1 MYKKK
6 HKSQPEVATVFY
18 ETYKKRIYQIARY
31 LSSDEDARDELVQE
45 TLCALLDRLDLLEQ
59 LHPEQIEVYIA
70 RTMQNIKANAY
81 KKTRKLTFIS
91 LEDVD
96 SQDLLE
102 DSNKKMEN
110 MLTHLEV
117 LHLMEK
123 LSSEDRLLLRGKYI
137 AGLSDQELAE
147 QLGCKTDSIRMKML
161 RARKR
166 AFRILQ
172 ER

>member
-1 MYKKK
+1 M
-6 HKSQPEVATVFY
+6 
-18 ETYKKRIYQIARY
+18 
-31 LSSDEDARDELVQE
+31 
-45 TLCALLDRLDLLEQ
+45 
-59 LHPEQIEVYIA
+59 
-70 RTMQNIKANAY
+70 
-81 KKTRKLTFIS
+81 
-91 LEDVD
+91 D

-102 DSNKKMEN
+102 DSNEKMEN

>member
-1 MYKKK
+1 MYRKK
-6 HKSQPEVATVFY
+6 HKSQSEMAAVFY
-18 ETYKKRIYQIARY
+18 ETYKKRIYQLARY
-31 LSSDEDARDELVQE
+31 LSSDEDSRDELVQE
-45 TLCALLDRLDLLEQ
+45 TLCALLDRLELLEQ
-59 LHPEQIEVYIA
+59 LRPEQIEVYIA
-70 RTMQNIKANAY
+70 RTMQNIKVNAY
-81 KKTRKLTFIS
+81 KKSKKLSFIS
-91 LEDVD
+91 FEDMD
-96 SQDLLE
+96 SQDLVE
-102 DSNKKMEN
+102 SSGEQMEN

-137 AGLSDQELAE
+137 EGQSDQELAGM
-147 QLGCKTDSIRMKML
+147 LRCKSDSIRMKML